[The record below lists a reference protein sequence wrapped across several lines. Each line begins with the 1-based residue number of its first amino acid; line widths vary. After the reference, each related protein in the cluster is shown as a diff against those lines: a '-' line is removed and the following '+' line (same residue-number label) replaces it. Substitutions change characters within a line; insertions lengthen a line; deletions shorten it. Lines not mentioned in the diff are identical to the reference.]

1 MPEYMMRLLSS
12 VERSSPSIVWEIRAK
27 QDRLE
32 EENVILDW
40 AREEITKKEKIRRLK
55 ASLEK
60 EVQDLK
66 NKLTYAKANDDTFI
80 KRMS

>member
-27 QDRLE
+27 QDQLE
-32 EENVILDW
+32 EENVVLDR

-55 ASLEK
+55 VSLEK
-60 EVQDLK
+60 KVQDLK

-80 KRMS
+80 N

>member
-12 VERSSPSIVWEIRAK
+12 VERSSPSIVREIRAK
-27 QDRLE
+27 RDRLE
-32 EENVILDW
+32 EEKVVLDR
-40 AREEITKKEKIRRLK
+40 AREEITKKEKIGRLK

>member
-32 EENVILDW
+32 EENVVLDR